1 MATRQKDLECAEE
14 VIVSQTLNLHSI
26 SFHLSEPT
34 SICYQETENSM
45 HLNIS
50 KQDLSH
56 FSRLV
61 SLLLTIKMECLRN
74 LEFHNVEW
82 ELKQVKNLGGVLE
95 NNSSIKQLV
104 FRRNIFDVECLSELS
119 DMLKNNVEIKEIM
132 LSESSIG
139 SVGASLLASALK
151 VNTSLEELQIWE
163 DSIGSKGAEELS
175 KMIEVNSTLK
185 LLIVFDSKTFTA
197 SPLISAVLARN
208 RSMEVHIWSGNVNQA
223 SYKVVEFV
231 PDNSTLR
238 LYQADIS
245 GACRISVALG
255 WNSTVRSLDL
265 TGIRLKSRWARD
277 FRWVLE
283 QNRTLKEVN
292 LSKTSLKDKGVV
304 YVAAGIFKN
313 RSLERLN
320 LHGNCFGGVGIEHL
334 LCPLSRFSSLQFQAN
349 TTLKSVTFGG
359 RKTKIGRDGL
369 ASIMQ
374 MLTTNETLTS
384 MGVYD
389 DESLR
394 PQDVM
399 KIFKCLE
406 RNASLRRLSLQ
417 GCKGV
422 QGEMVL
428 QSIEET
434 LQINPWIEEIDLAR
448 TPLQNAGKTEKIY
461 QRLGQSEEIEP
472 EIDMLKDMNMTEPKS
487 CRVFICGQE
496 YAGKTTLCD
505 SIYQNIPTQKLAYS
519 DHVRTLVKPVEQAI
533 TTMGLKIRNIEDEG
547 IKLSIW
553 NLAGQH
559 EFYALHDLMFP
570 GHGSASCFFVV
581 SSLYRKPSNKE
592 LKTPIEVEEDIHYWL
607 RFIVSNSKRAVQQCM
622 LPNVTVVL
630 THFDKV
636 NQQSQEFIAI
646 VGAIQRLRDKF
657 QSYIEF
663 YPTVFTVDARSTASV
678 SKLTQ
683 HLRKTSKTILERVP
697 RVYELCNDLIQI
709 LSDWRSENQNKT
721 AMKWKEFR
729 ELCQIKVPMLRIRS
743 RLDNKEKVEMRRK
756 AIATCLHHIGE
767 VIYFDE
773 LEFLILDCEWFCCE
787 VLNPMIKLDV
797 RKQKATETE
806 GFIMTKELERSLR
819 GSMQSQIFGTGSKVF
834 DNLEVDDLV
843 KMMMK
848 LELCYE
854 QDPSNPNSPLLIP
867 SILEDGRGKT
877 QRWPVNTSDCVYA
890 GRHLECDD
898 SSHIFLTPGFFPR
911 LQVHLYNKIK
921 ELKNQHGA
929 TYSLEKYL
937 ISICIN
943 GIYVRIE
950 LGGQLG
956 HYLDV
961 LACSTN
967 NLTETLR
974 LFKQLIIPAIQ
985 NLCQGVSL
993 NENVLRSECVRSL
1006 TPPRFRRNQFVNLQ
1020 LLKEALLSVPADT
1033 MYDYQHTWDSVSD
1046 SGRVILN
1053 AGFDFARDLLSEDDF
1068 RDVLNRRYHDLYN
1081 LAVELQVPM
1090 GNNTDALEHHSSTSE
1105 ETTIDPTFAG
1115 IAKGVEIVLQRLKII
1130 EQELKD
1136 IKQEIQGLRYY
1147 EHKLLTEL
1155 HQKVNYLVN
1164 YNIQVE
1170 ERKVPNMFYFVKT
1183 ENYSRRL
1190 VTTMLSGMAALRLHM
1205 LCEFRGEMH
1214 VVEDQI
1220 GCEVMQVDNKA
1231 VIYLAPYMKK
1241 FMKLLTFALKIGAH
1255 LVAGMGEM
1263 IPDLSREVVHLAH
1276 SPLVYGAAGAAAAGV
1291 LGVAGAG
1298 AATTGVLGAAG
1309 AGAAAA
1315 GVLGVAAVGRGAVQ
1329 DRSVGSRDFQQDL
1342 RAAQQWVLDYLR
1354 EKRCSSGKDIAEKFD
1369 LLRVRYYDNGQIA
1382 WICRRHMYTRRNEIV
1397 EVPL

>member
-292 LSKTSLKDKGVV
+292 LSKTCLKDKGVV
-304 YVAAGIFKN
+304 YVAAGLFKN

-384 MGVYD
+384 LGVYD

-422 QGEMVL
+422 QGEIVL

-487 CRVFICGQE
+487 CR
-496 YAGKTTLCD
+496 
-505 SIYQNIPTQKLAYS
+505 NIPTQKLAYS

-533 TTMGLKIRNIEDEG
+533 TTVGLKIRNIEDEG

-767 VIYFDE
+767 VIYFVE

-898 SSHIFLTPGFFPR
+898 SSHMFLTPGFFPR

-993 NENVLRSECVRSL
+993 NENVL
-1006 TPPRFRRNQFVNLQ
+1006 
-1020 LLKEALLSVPADT
+1020 
-1033 MYDYQHTWDSVSD
+1033 
-1046 SGRVILN
+1046 
-1053 AGFDFARDLLSEDDF
+1053 
-1068 RDVLNRRYHDLYN
+1068 RYHDLYN

-1263 IPDLSREVVHLAH
+1263 IPDLSREVAHLAH